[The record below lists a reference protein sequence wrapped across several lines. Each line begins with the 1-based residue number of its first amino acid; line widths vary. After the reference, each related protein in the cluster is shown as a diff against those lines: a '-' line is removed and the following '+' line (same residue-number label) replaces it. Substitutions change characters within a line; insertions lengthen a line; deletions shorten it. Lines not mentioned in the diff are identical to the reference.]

1 MANDWYPSQPW
12 HRWPDDL
19 VLSRIYPSS
28 PTFSTTWLDI
38 QRIDGKGDT
47 FYTTNSRTKH
57 QLVIVVA
64 NKDEDQERHF
74 LESLASQLGSAGRNG
89 LSFDAIRVLGGFLA
103 SKEVMGFLSYYLEPL
118 YLKLQP
124 SRSSIST
131 AMHRKSLEKNDGLPG
146 VLEEVESTLKVDP
159 NIRDYSG
166 AHEKSDPREIALVRK
181 LDWWI
186 MPILWLMYWLNYL
199 DRNAIALARLNT
211 LEEDLNLTPTQYQTC
226 VAILFAGYVIV
237 GIPANMVVARVRPSW
252 WMGSCIAV
260 WAVISG
266 LTAVSKD
273 YTGLLLTRFF
283 LGITEATRISILY
296 TGNILATAFAG
307 LIALGIFQM
316 HGMAGISGWRWRF
329 IMQGVV
335 TLIIA
340 IIAFFILPD
349 EPLTTRWLT
358 PEERILANERILRD
372 TVGNTGQTTT
382 WSGLIEA
389 AKDPRV
395 WLFTAMQHFH
405 LGANGFKNFFPTA
418 VETLGF
424 SETVKLIL
432 TCPPYLIAGIISIA
446 WSWSSGRFN
455 ERTWHITITKAIAV
469 FGFVLGCAT
478 LNTGARTYA
487 VNSIILGWVSATC
500 SQTKEKKASSLAIV
514 NCIAVSSFIWTPYM
528 WPKSD
533 DPRYVMA
540 MSTSAALSVATAAG
554 AWAMRFWLK
563 HENKKIRQSEDENV
577 LFYAY

>member
-1 MANDWYPSQPW
+1 MVTATKPRND
-12 HRWPDDL
+12 
-19 VLSRIYPSS
+19 V
-28 PTFSTTWLDI
+28 
-38 QRIDGKGDT
+38 GD
-47 FYTTNSRTKH
+47 
-57 QLVIVVA
+57 
-64 NKDEDQERHF
+64 
-74 LESLASQLGSAGRNG
+74 
-89 LSFDAIRVLGGFLA
+89 
-103 SKEVMGFLSYYLEPL
+103 
-118 YLKLQP
+118 
-124 SRSSIST
+124 
-131 AMHRKSLEKNDGLPG
+131 EKLPG

-159 NIRDYSG
+159 TIRDYSG

-211 LEEDLNLTPTQYQTC
+211 LEEDLGLTPTQYQTC
-226 VAILFAGYVIV
+226 VSILFAGYVIV
-237 GIPANMVVARVRPSW
+237 GIPANMVVTRVRPSW
-252 WMGSCIAV
+252 WMGSCMAV
-260 WAVISG
+260 WAIISG

-283 LGITEATRISILY
+283 LGISEAPYYPGALYVLATFYTRKELATRISILY

-316 HGMAGISGWRWRF
+316 DGAAGISGWRWLF
-329 IMQGVV
+329 IIQGAV
-335 TLIIA
+335 TLVVA
-340 IIAFFILPD
+340 AVAFFVLPD

-382 WSGLIEA
+382 WTGLLEA
-389 AKDPRV
+389 AKDPKV

-424 SETVKLIL
+424 DETVTLVL

-446 WSWSSGRFN
+446 WSWSSGRSN
-455 ERTWHITITKAIAV
+455 ERTW
-469 FGFVLGCAT
+469 
-478 LNTGARTYA
+478 TYA
-487 VNSIILGWVSATC
+487 VNSIILSWVSATC

-533 DPRYVMA
+533 EPRYTMA

-554 AWAMRFWLK
+554 AWAMRVWLK
-563 HENKKIRQSEDENV
+563 RENKKIRRSENEDV

>member
-1 MANDWYPSQPW
+1 MVTATRRRNDV
-12 HRWPDDL
+12 R
-19 VLSRIYPSS
+19 
-28 PTFSTTWLDI
+28 
-38 QRIDGKGDT
+38 G
-47 FYTTNSRTKH
+47 
-57 QLVIVVA
+57 
-64 NKDEDQERHF
+64 
-74 LESLASQLGSAGRNG
+74 
-89 LSFDAIRVLGGFLA
+89 
-103 SKEVMGFLSYYLEPL
+103 
-118 YLKLQP
+118 
-124 SRSSIST
+124 
-131 AMHRKSLEKNDGLPG
+131 EKLPG

-159 NIRDYSG
+159 TIRDYSG

-211 LEEDLNLTPTQYQTC
+211 LEEDLGLTPTQYQTC
-226 VAILFAGYVIV
+226 VSILFAGYVIV
-237 GIPANMVVARVRPSW
+237 GIPANMVVTRVRPSW
-252 WMGSCIAV
+252 WMGSCMAV
-260 WAVISG
+260 WAIISG

-283 LGITEATRISILY
+283 LGISEAPYYPGALYVLATFYTRKELATRISILY

-316 HGMAGISGWRWRF
+316 DGAAGISGWRWLF
-329 IMQGVV
+329 IIQGAV
-335 TLIIA
+335 TLVVA
-340 IIAFFILPD
+340 AVAFFVLPD

-382 WSGLIEA
+382 WTGLLEA
-389 AKDPRV
+389 AKDPKV

-424 SETVKLIL
+424 DETVTLVL

-455 ERTWHITITKAIAV
+455 KRTWHITIAKAVAV
-469 FGFVLGCAT
+469 FGFILGCAT
-478 LNTGARTYA
+478 LNTGARYFAMCVFSIGTYA
-487 VNSIILGWVSATC
+487 VNSIILSWVSATC

-533 DPRYVMA
+533 EPRYTMA
-540 MSTSAALSVATAAG
+540 MSTSAALSVAAAAG
-554 AWAMRFWLK
+554 AWAMRIWLMR
-563 HENKKIRQSEDENV
+563 ENKKIRRSENEDV

>member
-1 MANDWYPSQPW
+1 MQ
-12 HRWPDDL
+12 
-19 VLSRIYPSS
+19 
-28 PTFSTTWLDI
+28 
-38 QRIDGKGDT
+38 
-47 FYTTNSRTKH
+47 
-57 QLVIVVA
+57 
-64 NKDEDQERHF
+64 
-74 LESLASQLGSAGRNG
+74 
-89 LSFDAIRVLGGFLA
+89 
-103 SKEVMGFLSYYLEPL
+103 
-118 YLKLQP
+118 
-124 SRSSIST
+124 
-131 AMHRKSLEKNDGLPG
+131 RKSLEKDDRLPG

-211 LEEDLNLTPTQYQTC
+211 LEEDLGLTPTQYQTC

-237 GIPANMVVARVRPSW
+237 GIPPNMVVTRVRPSW
-252 WMGSCIAV
+252 WMGSCMAV

-283 LGITEATRISILY
+283 LGITEAPYYPGALYVLATFYTRKELATRISILY

-316 HGMAGISGWRWRF
+316 HGMAGISGWRWLF
-329 IMQGVV
+329 IIQGVV

-372 TVGNTGQTTT
+372 TVGNTGKTTT

-424 SETVKLIL
+424 SETVTLVL

-446 WSWSSGRFN
+446 WSWSSGRLN
-455 ERTWHITITKAIAV
+455 ERTWHITIAKAIAV
-469 FGFVLGCAT
+469 FGFVLGCTT
-478 LNTGARTYA
+478 LNTGARYFAMCVFSIGTYA

-533 DPRYVMA
+533 EPRYVMA